1 MVDGLNLGSRET
13 VGQPMHTVRAVLVPA
28 NMWRVGVTLAALV
41 ALLLLARFVLADGG
55 SVIFTLV
62 MAWFLSLAMEP
73 AVAKLSARMRRSVA
87 TGLVMAATGVFA
99 VGFLIAFG
107 SLFVDQAVQLLQ
119 GLPAVIEALFDW
131 VNRTLGTHYRVS
143 DILASIQLS
152 PDDAARYA
160 QDVLGGLLG
169 LAGSVAGAVFNF
181 FAIILLTFYLSADG
195 PRLRRWLA
203 SLMSPQPQRFFLSV
217 WDLSTVKTGGY
228 VAARVVLAAING
240 ATSALVFLII
250 GMPSWLA
257 LGIWTGLVA
266 QFVPTIGTYIAI
278 ALPVLVGLAS
288 PKPWIGLAALA
299 WAVVY
304 QQVENLTIEPR
315 ISARAVHLHPGVA
328 FASVMLGAALF
339 GAGGALL
346 AIPVT
351 AMMLAVFESYAERRH
366 VVTELVSGELAP
378 TLGAAD
384 DAGPEEEAWAD

>member
-1 MVDGLNLGSRET
+1 MVDGLNPGSRET

-304 QQVENLTIEPR
+304 QQVENLTIESASAPARCTSTRVSPSPR
-315 ISARAVHLHPGVA
+315 
-328 FASVMLGAALF
+328 
-339 GAGGALL
+339 
-346 AIPVT
+346 
-351 AMMLAVFESYAERRH
+351 
-366 VVTELVSGELAP
+366 
-378 TLGAAD
+378 
-384 DAGPEEEAWAD
+384 

>member
-1 MVDGLNLGSRET
+1 MVGGLNPGSRDT

-28 NMWRVGVTLAALV
+28 NMWRVGVTLAGLV

-143 DILASIQLS
+143 DILASIKLS

-288 PKPWIGLAALA
+288 PTPWIGLAALGLGRRVPAGREPHHRAAHQRPRGPPPPGCRLRLGDA
-299 WAVVY
+299 WGSAVRRRRCAAGD
-304 QQVENLTIEPR
+304 PR
-315 ISARAVHLHPGVA
+315 DGHDAGGVRVLRRATACRHRARPGRARSHPGRRRRRRP
-328 FASVMLGAALF
+328 
-339 GAGGALL
+339 GG
-346 AIPVT
+346 
-351 AMMLAVFESYAERRH
+351 
-366 VVTELVSGELAP
+366 
-378 TLGAAD
+378 
-384 DAGPEEEAWAD
+384 